1 MMQIRNEK
9 ITIEEL
15 KQPENMEDG
24 LMSYDIVNLLA
35 DKQGNMWVGTNSG
48 GLSRTDGFD
57 ENGARKF
64 KNYGIADGLPSEE
77 IRSITID
84 EQDNVW
90 FATDHV
96 LGSLNTKKEIFS
108 SFSNLDG
115 VDETMCS
122 ESAAITTSD
131 GKILFGTMYGF
142 YTVDRTKLKTST
154 GSLLRLRITDFFLDD
169 ELMSPRLDSTFN
181 KYIPETMQVELPKS
195 GSTIAFRFAALHYSL
210 QHRIQYQYMMEGLDD
225 DWQNADK
232 TRTAT
237 YENMPYGEYT
247 FKVKAFLLESPEAYD
262 MRTVRVVVPPPF
274 LLSATAIWIY
284 LGLIVVLGAGFG
296 LWYRNRKR
304 QEQAE
309 GAKDF
314 EAENAD
320 NDAANMQAETE
331 KEPESEQE
339 VTDEYEIME
348 E

>member
-1 MMQIRNEK
+1 
-9 ITIEEL
+9 
-15 KQPENMEDG
+15 
-24 LMSYDIVNLLA
+24 
-35 DKQGNMWVGTNSG
+35 
-48 GLSRTDGFD
+48 
-57 ENGARKF
+57 
-64 KNYGIADGLPSEE
+64 
-77 IRSITID
+77 
-84 EQDNVW
+84 
-90 FATDHV
+90 
-96 LGSLNTKKEIFS
+96 
-108 SFSNLDG
+108 
-115 VDETMCS
+115 MCS

-142 YTVDRTKLKTST
+142 YTVDRTKLKTSK

-195 GSTIAFRFAALHYSL
+195 GSTIAFRFAALNYSL

-237 YENMPYGEYT
+237 YENIPYGEYT

-274 LLSATAIWIY
+274 LLSATAFWIY
-284 LGLIVVLGAGFG
+284 LGLIVVLGAGFA

-309 GAKDF
+309 GAKGS

-320 NDAANMQAETE
+320 NDAANTQAETE